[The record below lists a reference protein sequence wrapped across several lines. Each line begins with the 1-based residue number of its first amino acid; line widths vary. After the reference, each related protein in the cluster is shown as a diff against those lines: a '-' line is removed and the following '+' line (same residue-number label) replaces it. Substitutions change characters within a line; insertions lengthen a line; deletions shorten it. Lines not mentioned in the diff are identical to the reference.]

1 MNTFASMNSL
11 CDEFITEKRSTED
24 EGESDVVYFL
34 TLLKSV

>member
-11 CDEFITEKRSTED
+11 RNEFITKKRSTED
-24 EGESDVVYFL
+24 EDEFYVLYFL